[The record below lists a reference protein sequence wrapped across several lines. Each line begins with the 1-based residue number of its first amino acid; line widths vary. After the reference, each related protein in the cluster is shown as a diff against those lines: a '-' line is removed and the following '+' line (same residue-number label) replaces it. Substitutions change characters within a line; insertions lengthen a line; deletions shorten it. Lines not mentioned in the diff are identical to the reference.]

1 MNDPS
6 VSMHHSHTA
15 TPAANTSRD
24 LATVSSSPLT
34 SASSTQAVSPR
45 AAPTSFIFA
54 YGSLICPHSRALT
67 APSMANVQA
76 IPVRVTH
83 LERHFSMPTG
93 SWTAMGVR
101 FRRNAT
107 CVGVLLAVTK
117 QELRRFDKRELGY
130 DRNLLP
136 PEHVEYLET
145 DGKAA
150 EQQQQMEESPPKLIW
165 VYIQQRHVPPSIRN
179 PIAQS
184 YVDIILRGCLTV
196 SEDFAKEFILTTGGW
211 FIASGD
217 AATYKIFDAKQP
229 ATATF
234 DRATANGEQQQMLQ
248 VHWVNDRHDP
258 LYIRADAAYSMR
270 AARILDA
277 LLQLHVPLAME
288 RRKLYGRS

>member
-1 MNDPS
+1 MSDPRA
-6 VSMHHSHTA
+6 SMHHSHTDTTA
-15 TPAANTSRD
+15 FNTSRD
-24 LATVSSSPLT
+24 VATVSCSPLT

-76 IPVRVTH
+76 IPVRVSH

-101 FRRNAT
+101 YRRHAT

-136 PEHVEYLET
+136 PEHVEYLEN
-145 DGKAA
+145 DGNV
-150 EQQQQMEESPPKLIW
+150 QQQHMDAESAPPKLIW

-184 YVDIILRGCLTV
+184 YVDIILRGCLTI

-211 FIASGD
+211 YIASGD

-234 DRATANGEQQQMLQ
+234 DRATANGERQQMQ

-258 LYIRADAAYSMR
+258 LYIRADAEYSMQ
-270 AARILDA
+270 AARVLDA
-277 LLQLHVPLAME
+277 LLQLLVPLAME
-288 RRKLYGRS
+288 RRKVYGKS